1 MKWLKL
7 LWSVVLLGFWALFLA
22 YLSSRP
28 STDIINPAFGFIVI
42 TWVAICVVT
51 PIILILRLFHVLRSP
66 TSFIYILVGTASLT
80 IGFLGMLYVI
90 PAGKVQNN
98 IGTLIILA
106 LNIIIGCF
114 IYIDAFVRT
123 IPGLRQ
129 EHKNS
134 E

>member
-7 LWSVVLLGFWALFLA
+7 LWSVVLLGFWALVLA
-22 YLSSRP
+22 YLSSRL
-28 STDIINPAFGFIVI
+28 STDIINPAFGFIVV
-42 TWVAICVVT
+42 TWVTICVVA
-51 PIILILRLFHVLRSP
+51 PIILFLRLLRVLRSSS
-66 TSFIYILVGTASLT
+66 SFIYILVGTASLT
-80 IGFLGMLYVI
+80 VGLLGMLYVI

-98 IGTLIILA
+98 IGTLIVLA

-114 IYIDAFVRT
+114 IYIDAFVKI